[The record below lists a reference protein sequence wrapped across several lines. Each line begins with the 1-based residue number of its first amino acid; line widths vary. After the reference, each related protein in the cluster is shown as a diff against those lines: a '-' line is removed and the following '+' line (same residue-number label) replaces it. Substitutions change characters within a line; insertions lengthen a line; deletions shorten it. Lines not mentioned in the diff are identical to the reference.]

1 MSAHTPGPWKAIR
14 DPCHYDTLSTVIG
27 GLHEKRRGLEH
38 QLIVQVG
45 GWDVDQQEAN
55 TRLIA
60 AAPELLEA
68 LEAVMAILPACPKNT
83 GIAGIEARYNFA
95 VVGARAAIAKAIGG
109 AA

>member
-1 MSAHTPGPWKAIR
+1 MTEQKHTPGPWKAIR

-68 LEAVMAILPACPKNT
+68 LESIMEFDGPRLLGAT
-83 GIAGIEARYNFA
+83 GASL
-95 VVGARAAIAKAIGG
+95 ARAAIAKATGERHD
-109 AA
+109 